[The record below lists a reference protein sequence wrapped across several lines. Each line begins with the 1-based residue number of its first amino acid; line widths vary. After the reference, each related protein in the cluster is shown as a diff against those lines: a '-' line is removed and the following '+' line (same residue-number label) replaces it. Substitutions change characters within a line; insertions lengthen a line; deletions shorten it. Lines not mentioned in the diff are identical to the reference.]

1 MRFIEEWGSG
11 LKRVND
17 VLEEYGLG
25 KVAVED
31 TGFAVRMNVN
41 RSNKPTDK
49 AIGETTKNDQP
60 ANVSIND
67 ENKVTKT
74 DVSTDGVPLNVP
86 LNVPLTDKLV
96 ALVKNHPG
104 INRKNLAREL
114 GVADKTVDRA
124 ISSLKEKIE
133 RRGSKKTGGYY
144 CKK

>member
-1 MRFIEEWGSG
+1 MTPSRAGCDCFIEEWGSG

-67 ENKVTKT
+67 ENKVMKT
-74 DVSTDGVPLNVP
+74 GVSIDGVPLNVP

-96 ALVKNHPG
+96 ALVKTIPAST
-104 INRKNLAREL
+104 ARILPANWESP
-114 GVADKTVDRA
+114 T
-124 ISSLKEKIE
+124 
-133 RRGSKKTGGYY
+133 RRLTGQSPP
-144 CKK
+144 